1 MPFGNIFRNCING
14 MLGSIAELYAQQ
26 FELKPWHIVHCW

>member
-1 MPFGNIFRNCING
+1 MLFGNIFRNCING
-14 MLGSIAELYAQQ
+14 MPGSIVELYAQQ